1 MEKEKIE
8 QIDFLKM
15 SGAGNDFVV
24 IDNRRGTVTE
34 PVAFARVVCDRRRG
48 VGADGLLLLE
58 NSNRSDFQMKYY
70 NADGTYGGMCGNGGR
85 CISRFA
91 YLKEIVA
98 SEEIKFDALD
108 HVYRAQLI
116 KDKVKLTMKNPSDI
130 RLNEMLPMDGLNLIS
145 HYIDTGSPHCVIFL
159 DQNKDIR
166 GTLRDLDVYG
176 IGKTIRYH
184 KSFSPNGTNVNFV
197 ERVDS
202 NTIHIRT
209 YERGV
214 EAETLA
220 CGTGSI
226 ASAIMANQ
234 IGGVGAPVVVQTQGG
249 ESLQVDFQNRGMS
262 VYEEVSLLG
271 SAHVT
276 FAGAIRYNPSTHS
289 IVNQA

>member
-1 MEKEKIE
+1 MEKEEIE
-8 QIDFLKM
+8 HIDFLKM

-24 IDNRRGTVTE
+24 IDNRLGAVTE
-34 PVAFARVVCDRRRG
+34 PASFARVVCDRRRG

-58 NSNRSDFQMKYY
+58 KSKRSDFQMNYY
-70 NADGTYGGMCGNGGR
+70 NADGSYGGMCGNGGR

-91 YLKEIVA
+91 RLKKIVA
-98 SEEIKFDALD
+98 SEEIKFEALGY
-108 HVYRAQLI
+108 VYRAHLI
-116 KDKVKLTMKNPSDI
+116 KDDVKLTMKDPSDI
-130 RLNEMLPMDGLNLIS
+130 RLNQMLPMDGLNIIF

-159 DQNKDIR
+159 DENKDIH

-176 IGKTIRYH
+176 IGKTIRH
-184 KSFSPNGTNVNFV
+184 HRSFSPKGTNVNFI

-202 NTIHIRT
+202 NTIRIRT

-220 CGTGSI
+220 CGTGSV

-234 IGGVGAPVVVQTQGG
+234 LGGVGVPVVVQTQGG
-249 ESLQVDFQNRGMS
+249 ESLQVDFKNRGMS

-276 FAGAIRYNPSTHS
+276 FAGAIRYNSSTHT
-289 IVNQA
+289 IVDQA